1 MGMLL
6 WLRNSALFVTSVPV
20 PVFHRIHA
28 TPWIIREKKINK
40 SVHYF
45 HGVCESQLLLSDE
58 QVIHELFSSLALV
71 EDVKAFILSD
81 KAGLKNW
88 QLIKLHVAS

>member
-1 MGMLL
+1 M
-6 WLRNSALFVTSVPV
+6 S
-20 PVFHRIHA
+20 H
-28 TPWIIREKKINK
+28 K

-45 HGVCESQLLLSDE
+45 HGVCESQLLLSSNDVNFQCDE
-58 QVIHELFSSLALV
+58 QVIHELFSGLALA